1 MSLARQSVPVCVSS
15 LSMAMC
21 LCTVLRLVST
31 FLSWGFLP
39 SEVLSGY
46 SDGEGEL
53 LNYRCNSINLV
64 MKIACMTTDCH
75 EMKETGARDRQ
86 LSTKSVSLR
95 NMATR

>member
-1 MSLARQSVPVCVSS
+1 MRFFSFHGHVPVY
-15 LSMAMC
+15 
-21 LCTVLRLVST
+21 RST
-31 FLSWGFLP
+31 FGFYVSVLGFLLP